1 MYVKIPSKGEIVL
14 TELKNKATN
23 SDTDKNTEHRIF
35 KIFRVFMIT
44 VATIFFLWFLLPV
57 FVYGIL
63 NAFNTMGMLACLYVI
78 AFFSARNAF
87 KEIKAKLYEKKLT
100 KLLWQTG
107 RFCIY
112 SFALYCFLISVVM
125 AVFASIPPT
134 ENSSEIILGAQ
145 VKGTAP
151 SLSLYDR
158 IMAGEE
164 YLKENPKSIC
174 VATGGLGDTATIT
187 EAQCISNV
195 LTEHGIA
202 QDRIYLENNS
212 KNTQEN
218 IKFAYSIIKENG
230 ENENIAIV
238 SDAFHQARARL
249 IARKLGISSQIGAV
263 SAKTNWIYLPTFWIR
278 EWFAL
283 PYDAFFR

>member
-1 MYVKIPSKGEIVL
+1 MINS
-14 TELKNKATN
+14 TNKAINN
-23 SDTDKNTEHRIF
+23 STDKNTKNDIY
-35 KIFRVFMIT
+35 KMFRVFMISI
-44 VATIFFLWFLLPV
+44 ATIFFLWFLLPV

-63 NAFNTMGMLACLYVI
+63 NAFNAMGMLACLYVI
-78 AFFSARNAF
+78 AFFSARDAF
-87 KEIKAKLYEKKLT
+87 KKIKERLYRKKVT

-112 SFALYCFLISVVM
+112 SFAIYCFLISVVM
-125 AVFASIPPT
+125 AVFASIPPA

-158 IMAGEE
+158 IIAGEK
-164 YLKENPKSIC
+164 YLKENPDSIC
-174 VATGGLGDTATIT
+174 VATGGLGNTALIT
-187 EAQCISNV
+187 EARCIADV

-212 KNTQEN
+212 RNTQEN

-238 SDAFHQARARL
+238 SDGFHQARARL
-249 IARKLGISSQIGAV
+249 IARKLGIKSQIGAV

>member
-1 MYVKIPSKGEIVL
+1 MIKSINKDSSLSKDE
-14 TELKNKATN
+14 
-23 SDTDKNTEHRIF
+23 NTEHRAF
-35 KIFRVFMIT
+35 KIFRVFMIII
-44 VATIFFLWFLLPV
+44 ASLFFLWFLLPV

-63 NAFNTMGMLACLYVI
+63 NSFNLMGMLACLYVI
-78 AFFSARNAF
+78 AFYSAGAF
-87 KEIKAKLYEKKLT
+87 FKRAKEKFYKKKLSRI
-100 KLLWQTG
+100 LWKIG

-112 SFALYCFLISVVM
+112 AFATYGFVISVVM
-125 AVFASIPPT
+125 AVFASIPSA

-151 SLSLYDR
+151 TLSLYDR
-158 IMAGEE
+158 IIAGEE
-164 YLKENPKSIC
+164 YLKENPNSIC

-187 EAQCISNV
+187 EAQCIANV

-202 QDRIYLENNS
+202 SNRIYLENNS

-218 IKFAYSIIKENG
+218 IKFAYSIITENS

-238 SDAFHQARARL
+238 SDGFHQARARL
-249 IARKLGISSQIGAV
+249 IARKLGITSKIGAV
-263 SAKTNWIYLPTFWIR
+263 SAKTNWIYLPTFWVR

-283 PYDAFFR
+283 PYDTFFR